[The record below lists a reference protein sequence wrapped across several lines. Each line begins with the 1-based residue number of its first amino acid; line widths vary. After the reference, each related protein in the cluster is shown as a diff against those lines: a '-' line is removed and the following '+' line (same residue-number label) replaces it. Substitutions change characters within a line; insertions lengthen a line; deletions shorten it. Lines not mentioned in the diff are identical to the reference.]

1 MPGLSSVTVASL
13 APAELQGRLKREG
26 IFLRLPPFVF
36 KIHSSIPIV
45 AQGIA
50 ELYADYELLADDTE
64 FADFH
69 VAVNP
74 GRQLPRPLC
83 VFELD
88 GVRPFTPL
96 AMGEAFA
103 FLEWGMNW
111 CVTGYCHT
119 QLTLHAA
126 VLERRGRVLL
136 MPAPPGSG
144 KSTLCAA
151 LMLDG
156 WRLLSDEMALLDPVT
171 GLVTPAPRPVSL
183 KNGSIE
189 IIRRRAPNASWGPTA
204 HDTLKGTVAHLRA
217 SSASVAR
224 AGEPGLP
231 GWVVFPKYRADAT
244 AQLLLRPKAASLMQ
258 LAQNSF
264 NQHVLGKAGFD
275 ALAEVIERSDCY
287 DFSYAQLDEALP
299 LFAALPLPS

>member
-1 MPGLSSVTVASL
+1 MPGLSPATVASL
-13 APAELQGRLKREG
+13 APAELQRRLQHDG
-26 IFLRLPPFVF
+26 LFLRLPPFVF
-36 KIHSSIPIV
+36 KIQSSIPIV

-50 ELYADYELLADDTE
+50 ELYADYELLAHDTE

-69 VAVNP
+69 VAVKP
-74 GRQLPRPLC
+74 GRVFPRPLC

-88 GVRPFTPL
+88 GLRPFTPL
-96 AMGEAFA
+96 ALGEAFA
-103 FLEWGMNW
+103 LLEWGMNW

-119 QLTLHAA
+119 RLTLHAA
-126 VLERRGRVLL
+126 VLERHGRVLL

-156 WRLLSDEMALLDPVT
+156 WRLLSDEMALLDPAT

-183 KNGSIE
+183 KNGSID
-189 IIRRRAPNASWGPTA
+189 IIRRRAPRAHWGPAA
-204 HDTLKGTVAHLRA
+204 HDTLKGTVVHLRA
-217 SSASVAR
+217 SSTSVAR
-224 AGEPGLP
+224 AAEPGLP
-231 GWVVFPKYRADAT
+231 GWLVFPKYQADAP
-244 AQLLLRPKAASLMQ
+244 ARLLARPKAASLMQ

-264 NQHVLGKAGFD
+264 NQHVLGKSGFD
-275 ALAEVIERSDCY
+275 ALAEVVERSDCY
-287 DFSYAQLDEALP
+287 DFSYARLDEALP